1 MLKHLT
7 KTHVSLMIVSAVFG
21 AVTTL
26 AAQAITAGSVPS
38 SMREAHKPSA
48 MSSAAMQPASQNLS
62 AAAADALAAPESWK
76 TFPPLTEY

>member
-7 KTHVSLMIVSAVFG
+7 RSHVSLMIVSAVFG

-26 AAQAITAGSVPS
+26 AAQAITAGHKPP

-48 MSSAAMQPASQNLS
+48 MSAAAMQPASQNLS
-62 AAAADALAAPESWK
+62 GTAADALVAPNSWK
-76 TFPPLTEY
+76 QYPQLTDY